1 MNLVSITL
9 DEGCEVNGQHKV
21 YQRVS
26 MQQIATDEAELI
38 VYPVE
43 NVFVKI
49 S

>member
-1 MNLVSITL
+1 MNLVSITM
-9 DEGCEVNGQHKV
+9 DEGCEENGQHKV
-21 YQRVS
+21 YLRVS
-26 MQQIATDEAELI
+26 MQQIATEEVQLT